1 LAVGLFAWNVNAVAA
16 WIWLITVSIVA
27 TLTMEVNMT
36 IHVDLVLNFVLEME
50 MSAVAWDLVVDKS
63 TLAAA
68 SLEMRIAG

>member
-1 LAVGLFAWNVNAVAA
+1 MNAVAA

>member
-1 LAVGLFAWNVNAVAA
+1 MNAVAA

-27 TLTMEVNMT
+27 TLTIEVNMT